1 MVDFVS
7 LAAGLEA
14 NLFSGRARRTDQCVI
29 AEGARF

>member
-7 LAAGLEA
+7 LVAGLEA
-14 NLFSGRARRTDQCVI
+14 NLSSDRAVSTDQCVI